1 MATALASNLRH
12 SAFADVKIICA
23 DGSAWAHR
31 LVLAAVSPVLRHLLL
46 SVEQEDVATLYLP
59 QLSKN
64 HLLLVLDYVYK
75 GRMYIK
81 ANQLQHVLSV
91 IEVLSLECGVSV
103 TKKVRKEPK
112 DPWVEGGVFTS
123 FTDKGVLQEV
133 CKSLK
138 RELEHVEHLDDDLNT
153 LDELEEDAIEVK
165 PELQRTENLA
175 NRSLRN
181 STVVDD
187 DPDDYAVVEVE
198 CDDSDSDGD
207 YSEGSDSQAGQH
219 GSQHKCI
226 MCSKVFMHAENL
238 RIHIQSH
245 LGAKAQLRSCQ
256 RCRKNFR
263 TAIEHELHMVSHA
276 YVTYLKKIKFEKEDS
291 TSSTLSRNTQN
302 KKSAGLKMARY
313 LVRTSIK
320 RLLPKKTLDTIT
332 TPKHLDDQPTVPI
345 PIPLSQIKPIVP
357 VNMKRIPKKTKKSS
371 ESAATENLKKVK
383 KTITKRKK
391 KSITMKN
398 SSSKQR
404 KSLLQTSSKELLKS
418 TLCLENAN
426 GWQKLGMKPP
436 GGQNLNLTAS
446 LNNPIPVFKA
456 SELDRNP
463 IWQSC
468 KLKIKIPLMKMNSED
483 LPTPQYSQKSPK
495 KARKRKDSTKK
506 AAASTSNHSSPTK
519 QKAAKKGRKRK
530 ASNLHNTVE
539 SKAKKVKR
547 SSLSESSPSSPAL
560 SAAAVAG
567 WAASRSPSGWAGGSP
582 AAGSSSPAGMS
593 PRPPALKRKQSVE
606 ESLTCP
612 TCDKLFIAKSILER
626 HLKKSQH
633 GMFEKDK
640 DLNSPPPMVSL
651 ALDRARAEG
660 QQLPHFNEITQPKI
674 EVNGTEMN
682 KYECHLCNKMF
693 FRVKDL
699 AKHRERMMCSA
710 FAEYK

>member
-276 YVTYLKKIKFEKEDS
+276 YVTYLKKIRFEKENS

-302 KKSAGLKMARY
+302 NSAGLKMARY

-320 RLLPKKTLDTIT
+320 RLLPKKTLDTST
-332 TPKHLDDQPTVPI
+332 TPKHLDDQSKVPI
-345 PIPLSQIKPIVP
+345 PIPLSQSKPSVP
-357 VNMKRIPKKTKKSS
+357 VKRIPKKTMKSS
-371 ESAATENLKKVK
+371 ESATTENLKKVK

-398 SSSKQR
+398 NSSKQR
-404 KSLLQTSSKELLKS
+404 KNLLQTSSKELLKS

-426 GWQKLGMKPP
+426 GWHKLGMKPP
-436 GGQNLNLTAS
+436 GGQNLNLVSAS
-446 LNNPIPVFKA
+446 LNSPIPVFKA

-519 QKAAKKGRKRK
+519 LKAAKKGRKRK

-547 SSLSESSPSSPAL
+547 SSLSEGSPSSPAL
-560 SAAAVAG
+560 SAAAAAG
-567 WAASRSPSGWAGGSP
+567 WAASRSPAGWAGGSP
-582 AAGSSSPAGMS
+582 AAGSSSPAPAGMS

-640 DLNSPPPMVSL
+640 DLNAPPPMVSL
-651 ALDRARAEG
+651 ALDKARAEG

>member
-138 RELEHVEHLDDDLNT
+138 RELEHVEHLDDGLNT

-276 YVTYLKKIKFEKEDS
+276 YVTYLKKIRFEKENS

-302 KKSAGLKMARY
+302 NSAGLKMARY

-320 RLLPKKTLDTIT
+320 RLLPKKTLDTST
-332 TPKHLDDQPTVPI
+332 TPKHLDDQSKVPI
-345 PIPLSQIKPIVP
+345 PIPLSQSKPSVP
-357 VNMKRIPKKTKKSS
+357 VKRIPKKTMKSS
-371 ESAATENLKKVK
+371 ESATTENLKKVK

-404 KSLLQTSSKELLKS
+404 KNLLQTSSKELLKS

-426 GWQKLGMKPP
+426 GWHKLGMKPP
-436 GGQNLNLTAS
+436 GGQNLNLVSAS
-446 LNNPIPVFKA
+446 LNSPIPVFKA

-468 KLKIKIPLMKMNSED
+468 KLEIKIPLMKMNSED

-519 QKAAKKGRKRK
+519 LKAAKKGRKRK

-547 SSLSESSPSSPAL
+547 SSLSEGSPSSPAL
-560 SAAAVAG
+560 SAAAAAG
-567 WAASRSPSGWAGGSP
+567 WAASRSPAGWAGGSP
-582 AAGSSSPAGMS
+582 AAGSSSPAPAGMS

-640 DLNSPPPMVSL
+640 DLNAPPPMVSL
-651 ALDRARAEG
+651 ALDKARAEG

-710 FAEYK
+710 FAEYR